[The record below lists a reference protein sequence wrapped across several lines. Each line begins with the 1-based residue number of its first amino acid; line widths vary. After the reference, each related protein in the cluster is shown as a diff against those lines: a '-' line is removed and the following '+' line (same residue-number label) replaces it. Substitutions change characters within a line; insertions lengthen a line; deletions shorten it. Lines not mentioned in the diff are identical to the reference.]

1 MRKTTVPLIAAAALT
16 VATTV
21 AAQGVNSLPQAAPGV
36 PPPQTTSP
44 DDSATPSQTPAA
56 PPAQTPA
63 ETHAAPPVAPPAA
76 TVRPSETGAPTP
88 GVGADRAL
96 APRQPV
102 VGGSSAV
109 PVPSPP
115 GAQPV
120 APGMPSTPVTPAPAA
135 PAAPGAPGGGPVYQ
149 IKR

>member
-1 MRKTTVPLIAAAALT
+1 MRKTTVPLIAATALT

-36 PPPQTTSP
+36 PPPQTTAP
-44 DDSATPSQTPAA
+44 DASTTPSQTPAA

-63 ETHAAPPVAPPAA
+63 ETHAAPPAAPPAA
-76 TVRPSETGAPTP
+76 TVKPSETGAPTP
-88 GVGADRAL
+88 GVDADRAVS
-96 APRQPV
+96 PRQPV

-109 PVPSPP
+109 PSPA
-115 GAQPV
+115 GAQAV
-120 APGMPSTPVTPAPAA
+120 APGMPNAPGATAPGAPA
-135 PAAPGAPGGGPVYQ
+135 APGGGPVYQ

>member
-1 MRKTTVPLIAAAALT
+1 MRITTVPFIAAALT

-63 ETHAAPPVAPPAA
+63 ETHAAPPAAPPAA

-88 GVGADRAL
+88 GVGADRAM

-102 VGGSSAV
+102 VGGSSA
-109 PVPSPP
+109 VPSPP

-120 APGMPSTPVTPAPAA
+120 APGMPSAPSAPAPAA
-135 PAAPGAPGGGPVYQ
+135 PATPGGGPVYQ

>member
-120 APGMPSTPVTPAPAA
+120 GMPSAPSAPAPAA
-135 PAAPGAPGGGPVYQ
+135 PATPGGGPVYQ